1 MKWNL
6 NIGFLFHQQEV
17 SSEINIQDINFPEG
31 LPQNSVITS
40 SLTQSLSS
48 TEAPLSEVS
57 AGAGKKAAAGL
68 AAGASARCHTQ
79 YGHHPGEADFLSFPY
94 GGTVV
99 YVFYTEVRWR
109 LPSNLS

>member
-1 MKWNL
+1 MCL
-6 NIGFLFHQQEV
+6 EV
-17 SSEINIQDINFPEG
+17 TKLHRLEP
-31 LPQNSVITS
+31 
-40 SLTQSLSS
+40 LSS

-79 YGHHPGEADFLSFPY
+79 YGRHPGVADFPSFPH

-99 YVFYTEVRWR
+99 YVF
-109 LPSNLS
+109 SQK

>member
-1 MKWNL
+1 M
-6 NIGFLFHQQEV
+6 HC
-17 SSEINIQDINFPEG
+17 SEI
-31 LPQNSVITS
+31 
-40 SLTQSLSS
+40 SLSS

-79 YGHHPGEADFLSFPY
+79 YGRHPGVADFPSFPH

-109 LPSNLS
+109 LPSNLFLF